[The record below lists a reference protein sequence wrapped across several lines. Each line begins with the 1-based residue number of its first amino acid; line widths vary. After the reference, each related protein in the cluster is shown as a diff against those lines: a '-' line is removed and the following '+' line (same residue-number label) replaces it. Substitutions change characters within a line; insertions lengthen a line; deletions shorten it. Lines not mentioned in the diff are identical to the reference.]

1 MLDKIVEKTKERVSE
16 NKKVNSLDRLKYK
29 ILNID
34 VKFNYPFKK
43 ALSSDDIAI
52 IAEVKKASPS
62 KGLIAEN
69 FDYVSI
75 AKEYEAAGASAISV
89 LSIQQ

>member
-43 ALSSDDIAI
+43 A
-52 IAEVKKASPS
+52 
-62 KGLIAEN
+62 
-69 FDYVSI
+69 
-75 AKEYEAAGASAISV
+75 
-89 LSIQQ
+89 

>member
-69 FDYVSI
+69 FDYVNI

-89 LSIQQ
+89 LTEP

>member
-43 ALSSDDIAI
+43 ALSSWIKSGHSSFIVGNA
-52 IAEVKKASPS
+52 
-62 KGLIAEN
+62 
-69 FDYVSI
+69 
-75 AKEYEAAGASAISV
+75 
-89 LSIQQ
+89 

>member
-16 NKKVNSLDRLKYK
+16 TKKVNSLDRLKYK
-29 ILNID
+29 ILNIE

-52 IAEVKKASPS
+52 LQRLKRHHLLKV
-62 KGLIAEN
+62 
-69 FDYVSI
+69 
-75 AKEYEAAGASAISV
+75 
-89 LSIQQ
+89 